1 MSDIAGRD
9 DRCVTDEAP
18 ISPARRLLGLVLCG
32 LAGAVLVLFVL
43 GSWNPWRLVWLSHY
57 FGSPLVGLTV
67 VMGLL
72 CVGSWLAFPVLNE
85 ATGRAR
91 SMFRIVTALGTVL
104 GVALWGVFGP
114 IFTTKIEILA
124 RTPDGERTV
133 AVVERFDGSRR
144 LHVWQGG
151 ALLARDVGVLGQAC
165 GEVTITF
172 VSRDQIHL
180 ATSYGDWSI
189 DLDPVT
195 GAPRQVLGPRCADG
209 PQPATLER

>member
-1 MSDIAGRD
+1 
-9 DRCVTDEAP
+9 VTDEARIAP
-18 ISPARRLLGLVLCG
+18 TRRLLGLVLCG
-32 LAGAVLVLFVL
+32 LAGVALVLFVL

-57 FGSPLVGLTV
+57 FGSPPVGLTV

-85 ATGRAR
+85 ATGNAR
-91 SMFRIVTALGTVL
+91 IMFRIVTALGTVF
-104 GVALWGVFGP
+104 GVALWGVIGP
-114 IFTTKIEILA
+114 IFTTKIEIMA
-124 RTPDGERTV
+124 QTPDGERTV
-133 AVVERFDGSRR
+133 ALVERSDRSRL
-144 LHVWQGG
+144 LHVWQGAG
-151 ALLARDVGVLGQAC
+151 LLARDVGILGQAC

-180 ATSYGDWSI
+180 TTSYGDWSI